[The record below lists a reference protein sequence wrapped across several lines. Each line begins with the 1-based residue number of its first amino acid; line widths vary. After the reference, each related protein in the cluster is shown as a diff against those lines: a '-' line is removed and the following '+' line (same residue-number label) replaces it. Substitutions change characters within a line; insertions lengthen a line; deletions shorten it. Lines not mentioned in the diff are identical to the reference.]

1 MGELSM
7 NYIELFAPIITIA
20 RRLMIRHQLA
30 NIEYQR
36 AYIQNRRAN
45 DFQAERF
52 LDKREVMLR
61 SELRSL

>member
-1 MGELSM
+1 M

-45 DFQAERF
+45 DFQVERF